1 MNPFQYHR
9 ASDTAD
15 AVALAG
21 RLGNAQFIAGGTSQ
35 VDLLKEGVQRPAAL
49 VDIFRI
55 GLSEITELED
65 GGLSIGANVRN
76 SVAADHPA
84 IRARYTAV
92 AEALHAGASQQIR
105 NMASMA
111 GNLLQRTRCPY
122 LRDPAQACN
131 KRDPGTGCAAVRGF
145 NRLHAIF
152 GQTDEGTSSP
162 RTCIAVHPSD
172 MAVAMAAH
180 EAVIVIESS
189 QGKRRIAFE
198 DLHRLPADDPSRDT
212 NLASDDLIVAIELP
226 AFRGTSHYL
235 KVRDRASYAYALVSC
250 ATVVEMDGDRIAKA
264 RIALGSVAHKPWRLF
279 DAETMLQGERPSEDL
294 FRRAAEAGLEGA
306 RTYAMNGYKAE
317 LARVLVA
324 RGLAET
330 TGLAPLHGPAGT
342 AFAAS
347 VGGIAGV
354 AAEEAF

>member
-1 MNPFQYHR
+1 MTPFAYQR
-9 ASDTAD
+9 ASDVAD
-15 AVALAG
+15 AVARIG
-21 RLGNAQFIAGGTSQ
+21 RTDNAQFIAGGTSQ
-35 VDLLKEGVQRPAAL
+35 VDLLKEGVQRPATL

-55 GLSEITELED
+55 GLDGIAEMGG

-76 SVAADHPA
+76 SVASDHLV
-84 IRARYTAV
+84 IRERYTAV

-122 LRDPAQACN
+122 LRDPAQPCN
-131 KRDPGTGCAAVRGF
+131 KRDPGTGCAAVSGF
-145 NRLHAIF
+145 NRMHAIF
-152 GQTDEGTSSP
+152 GQTDEGPRSP

-172 MAVAMAAH
+172 LAVAMAAL
-180 EAVIVIESS
+180 EAVIVVENAR
-189 QGKRRIAFE
+189 GKRRIKFE

-212 NLASDDLIVAIELP
+212 TLAHDDLILAIELP
-226 AFRGTSHYL
+226 AFGGNSHYL
-235 KVRDRASYAYALVSC
+235 KVRDRASFAYALVSC
-250 ATVVEMDGDRIAKA
+250 ATAVEMDGDRIASA
-264 RIALGSVAHKPWRLF
+264 RIALGSVAHKPWRLRA
-279 DAETMLQGERPSEDL
+279 AEAMLEGERPSEEL
-294 FRRAAEAGLEGA
+294 FRRAAAVGLEGA
-306 RTYAMNGYKAE
+306 RSYSMNAYKPE

-330 TGLAPLHGPAGT
+330 TGIEPMQGPAGT

-354 AAEEAF
+354 HEAV

>member
-1 MNPFQYHR
+1 MNPFRYQH
-9 ASDTAD
+9 ATDVSD
-15 AVALAG
+15 AVAIAG
-21 RLGNAQFIAGGTSQ
+21 RLADAQFIAGGTSQ
-35 VDLLKEGVQRPAAL
+35 VDLLKEGVQRPAVL

-55 GLSEITELED
+55 GLSEITGLQG

-76 SVAADHPA
+76 SVASDHLL
-84 IRARYTAV
+84 IRERYTAI

-122 LRDPAQACN
+122 LRDPAQRCN
-131 KRDPGTGCAAVRGF
+131 KRDPGTGCAAVEGF
-145 NRLHAIF
+145 NRMHAIF
-152 GQTDEGTSSP
+152 GQTDEGAQSP

-180 EAVIVIESS
+180 EAVLVIYSRLGE
-189 QGKRRIAFE
+189 RRIAFE
-198 DLHRLPADDPSRDT
+198 DLHRLPEHDPPRDT
-212 NLASDDLIVAIELP
+212 NLACDDLIVAIELP
-226 AFRGTSHYL
+226 AFRGKSHYL

-250 ATVVEMDGDRIAKA
+250 ATAVEMDGDRIASA

-279 DAETMLQGERPSEDL
+279 AAEAMLQGERPGEEL
-294 FRRAAEAGLEGA
+294 FRRAAEVGLEGA
-306 RTYAMNGYKAE
+306 RTYSMNGYKPDM
-317 LARVLVA
+317 ARVLVA
-324 RGLAET
+324 RGLSEM
-330 TGLAPLHGPAGT
+330 TGLTPLQGTAGT

-354 AAEEAF
+354 IGGS

>member
-1 MNPFQYHR
+1 MTPFAYQH
-9 ASDTAD
+9 ASDVADAIARIGGTAD
-15 AVALAG
+15 
-21 RLGNAQFIAGGTSQ
+21 AQFIAGGTSQ

-49 VDIFRI
+49 VDILRI
-55 GLSEITELED
+55 GLDGIGETEG

-76 SVAADHPA
+76 SVASDHPV
-84 IRARYTAV
+84 IRERYTAV

-122 LRDPAQACN
+122 LRDSAQPCN

-145 NRLHAIF
+145 NRMHAIF
-152 GQTDEGTSSP
+152 GQTDEGPKSP

-172 MAVAMAAH
+172 MAVAMAAL
-180 EAVIVIESS
+180 EAVVVIRSADGE
-189 QGKRRIAFE
+189 RRIAFKE
-198 DLHRLPADDPSRDT
+198 LHRLPGSDPSRDT
-212 NLASDDLIVAIELP
+212 YLAPDDLIVAIELP
-226 AFRGTSHYL
+226 AFRGKSHYL

-250 ATVVEMDGDRIAKA
+250 ATAVEMDGDRIGKA
-264 RIALGSVAHKPWRLF
+264 RIALGSVAHKPWRLPA
-279 DAETMLQGERPSEDL
+279 AEAMLAGERPSADL
-294 FRRAAEAGLEGA
+294 FRRAAAAGLEGA
-306 RTYAMNGYKAE
+306 RAYAMNGYKPE

-324 RGLAET
+324 RALAET
-330 TGLAPLHGPAGT
+330 TGLEPLQGPAGS

-354 AAEEAF
+354 HEAA

>member
-1 MNPFQYHR
+1 MSATPWQP
-9 ASDTAD
+9 T
-15 AVALAG
+15 
-21 RLGNAQFIAGGTSQ
+21 I
-35 VDLLKEGVQRPAAL
+35 
-49 VDIFRI
+49 
-55 GLSEITELED
+55 
-65 GGLSIGANVRN
+65 
-76 SVAADHPA
+76 PA

-152 GQTDEGTSSP
+152 GQTDEGANSP

-172 MAVAMAAH
+172 MAVGMAAH
-180 EAVIVIESS
+180 EAVIVIESRA
-189 QGKRRIAFE
+189 GKRRIAFE
-198 DLHRLPADDPSRDT
+198 DLHRLPAHDPSRDT

-226 AFRGTSHYL
+226 AFRGKSHYL

-250 ATVVEMDGDRIAKA
+250 ATVVEMDGDHIAKA

-279 DAETMLQGERPSEDL
+279 DAEAMLQGERPSEDL

-306 RTYAMNGYKAE
+306 RTYAMNGYKPE

-324 RGLAET
+324 RGLAES
-330 TGLAPLHGPAGT
+330 TGLVPLQGPAGT

-347 VGGIAGV
+347 VGGIAGLV
-354 AAEEAF
+354 GESF